1 MREDRA
7 SVTAERNAWVRAV
20 ESNKPEGVRLF
31 YDPYAR
37 YFLGPEL
44 RSIYEDP
51 ARTKELLG
59 LWEQTVPGVPGS
71 VLVRTA
77 FIDRL
82 LRACL
87 DDEFQQVV
95 ILGAGYDTRA
105 YRFSAEGPSAA
116 FFELDHPATQAAKKE
131 RLGRIPGKHPELLVY
146 VPMEFERE
154 SMAGRLETEGY
165 RSDLKTFFILEGV
178 SYYLTAEAVDEILAF
193 VVNRSGPDS
202 SIVFDYWP
210 PAVADGSC
218 ELLESRNLR
227 STLSLAGESINFG
240 IDPDRVENFL
250 FLRGFSRAVNLS
262 SREYGAIVTGHLSD
276 PLNCSSIFYFVHAR
290 RGVVGI

>member
-1 MREDRA
+1 MAAGKGWPGVHRQDPPVCPAPGRRQRRASMREDRA

-105 YRFSAEGPSAA
+105 YRFSARDHRRLFSSWTTRLPRRPKRSAWGA
-116 FFELDHPATQAAKKE
+116 YPENTRNCWFTCRWNSNGRAWPAAWKP
-131 RLGRIPGKHPELLVY
+131 R
-146 VPMEFERE
+146 
-154 SMAGRLETEGY
+154 
-165 RSDLKTFFILEGV
+165 D
-178 SYYLTAEAVDEILAF
+178 TA
-193 VVNRSGPDS
+193 R
-202 SIVFDYWP
+202 
-210 PAVADGSC
+210 
-218 ELLESRNLR
+218 
-227 STLSLAGESINFG
+227 T
-240 IDPDRVENFL
+240 
-250 FLRGFSRAVNLS
+250 
-262 SREYGAIVTGHLSD
+262 
-276 PLNCSSIFYFVHAR
+276 
-290 RGVVGI
+290 